1 MRLIG
6 EVVSFDEKEAVISS
20 GDAKFKV
27 LKPNKDNYANTRY
40 VEIFGKVSDPA
51 DTLPSVEEIKSIPV
65 GDKFSKLEYCFCIY
79 IFSSVCLVSD
89 IRMVCIDISLY
100 QRAIKLSTGKFSH
113 LFEPAKRSETMDV
126 EE

>member
-1 MRLIG
+1 MVSSGTRITAESLPEQPAGKEVRLIG

-65 GDKFSKLEYCFCIY
+65 GDKFN
-79 IFSSVCLVSD
+79 
-89 IRMVCIDISLY
+89 ISLY